1 MEPALSTL
9 KFPAF
14 TVTEPIS
21 IDFDD
26 ILSALARSLPV
37 IEPSVMVELLTEF
50 ALTDEAE
57 MLVNPEPFPEN
68 PVAVTVPMTWSAVD
82 GVLVPIPTFPSF
94 FAHTTSRELLVLII
108 SGGQTTAILVCI
120 HTWGHGHRVPTNLPV
135 HSCNTGRSLH
145 RNLPAHPPARY

>member
-1 MEPALSTL
+1 MAVTEPALSTL

-37 IEPSVMVELLTEF
+37 IEPSVMLELPTEL

-57 MLVNPEPFPEN
+57 IPVNR
-68 PVAVTVPMTWSAVD
+68 
-82 GVLVPIPTFPSF
+82 
-94 FAHTTSRELLVLII
+94 SRPRKPCCCGCADNVER
-108 SGGQTTAILVCI
+108 G
-120 HTWGHGHRVPTNLPV
+120 
-135 HSCNTGRSLH
+135 
-145 RNLPAHPPARY
+145 